1 MKKISLLG
9 IVAASLLPVAAAI
22 GLGKDGGTA
31 QAQTTGPRAPADAAR
46 RAQAAAIR
54 ARIQNDPVAPTVA
67 PNGADVTIV
76 VFSDYQCPYC
86 RKVHA
91 ALEGLL
97 REDRKVKILYRDWP
111 IFGAGSVEAARL
123 AIASKY
129 QGKHAAFNNAIMQT
143 QGRINSQNIREAAD
157 KANIDWQ
164 RLQSDLKQYGT
175 DIDGAIGR
183 TRSYASMMGLTGT
196 PALLVGTYLVPGAI
210 DLPALHKVVALARK
224 RQSEGPAS

>member
-1 MKKISLLG
+1 MG

-22 GLGKDGGTA
+22 GLGKDGGAA
-31 QAQTTGPRAPADAAR
+31 QAQTTGPQAPADAAR

-183 TRSYASMMGLTGT
+183 TRGYASMMGLTGT